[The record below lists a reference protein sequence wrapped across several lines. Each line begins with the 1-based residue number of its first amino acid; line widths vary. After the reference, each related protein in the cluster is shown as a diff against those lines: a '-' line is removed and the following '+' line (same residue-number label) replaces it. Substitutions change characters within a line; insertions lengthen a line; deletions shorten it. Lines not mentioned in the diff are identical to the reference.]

1 PRRLSPAAAEK
12 LMRQTKDS
20 IPPKLASTLCYLRFP
35 SVRKDR
41 VRHALRETFVGSQLM
56 AARRALAA
64 VVERGIPFGRHAGS
78 DYREV
83 AAVPR
88 AFVGRTVA
96 AGQVHLSS
104 LFAGREID
112 FEARFV
118 ASKDD
123 RIGSDDR
130 SREEVRPGDD
140 QRVLDKVKLLRRLIQ
155 DVAAQVPLEPNHF
168 GESLDQAG
176 WGGLL
181 RVDDCLVSEIDP
193 AAGDLNR
200 LLLACGGIRRL

>member
-1 PRRLSPAAAEK
+1 
-12 LMRQTKDS
+12 M
-20 IPPKLASTLCYLRFP
+20 
-35 SVRKDR
+35 
-41 VRHALRETFVGSQLM
+41 GSQLM

-64 VVERGIPFGRHAGS
+64 VVERGIPLGRHAGS
-78 DYREV
+78 DHREV
-83 AAVPR
+83 AVVPR
-88 AFVGRTVA
+88 ALVGRIVA

-104 LFAGREID
+104 LFAGREVD
-112 FEARFV
+112 FEPRFV
-118 ASKDD
+118 AAKDD

-181 RVDDCLVSEIDP
+181 RVDDCLASEIDS
-193 AAGDLNR
+193 AAMSVAIALVVLMRSDSGIFITAFRFFIISLFF
-200 LLLACGGIRRL
+200 LVSGLA